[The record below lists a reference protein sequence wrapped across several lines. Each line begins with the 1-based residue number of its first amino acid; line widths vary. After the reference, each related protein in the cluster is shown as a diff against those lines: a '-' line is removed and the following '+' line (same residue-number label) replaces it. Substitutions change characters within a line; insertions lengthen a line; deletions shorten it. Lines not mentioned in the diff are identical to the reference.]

1 MPISLFLSGGID
13 SGLVAAKISSI
24 GSSNDIFAN
33 TIRFPDW
40 ENDESKLAQETAD
53 FLGIKLLIHDAK
65 PLNSEKLFDIIGH
78 FDEPF
83 ADQSALV
90 TSLVSSEA
98 SKNSTV
104 ILTGDGG
111 DESFGGYREY
121 KYSKIFN
128 YLSLF
133 PDSFLKILGW
143 PLSKRKMDLYQG
155 LEVA

>member
-111 DESFGGYREY
+111 DESLEGIGNINTAKFLT
-121 KYSKIFN
+121 IFL
-128 YLSLF
+128 YF
-133 PDSFLKILGW
+133 PIRF
-143 PLSKRKMDLYQG
+143 
-155 LEVA
+155 